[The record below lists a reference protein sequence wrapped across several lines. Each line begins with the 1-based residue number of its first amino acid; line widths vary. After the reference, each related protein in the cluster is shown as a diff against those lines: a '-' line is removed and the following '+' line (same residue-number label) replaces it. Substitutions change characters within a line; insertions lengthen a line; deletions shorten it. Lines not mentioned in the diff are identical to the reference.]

1 LKNRST
7 LSIQGVDP
15 MSVPPARRTRRTS
28 LIFALAWLSLAT
40 TAGAAF
46 DDPPPTPAES
56 LKQFKV
62 ADDLELDQLLTEPQI
77 AQPVFLNFD
86 ERGRMWVVEY
96 RQYPEPAGL
105 TMLGRDAVWRAT
117 YDKVSPPPPRQ
128 FRGLDRIT
136 IHEDTDGDG
145 TFDAHKTFVDGLNI
159 ATACARGRGGVWV
172 LNPPYLLF
180 YPDKDNDDV
189 PDGDP
194 EVLLEGFGIEDTHSV
209 VNSLCWGPDGWL
221 YAAQGST
228 VTGRVRRPGTDDAPA
243 HSLGQL
249 LWRYHPETR
258 RYEVFAEGGG
268 NTFGVEIDAKGR
280 AFSGHNGGDT
290 RGFAYVQGGY
300 FQKGFDKHGPLSNP
314 FTFGYFPAMKHART
328 PRFTHTFVIYD
339 GGAFPRHYDGKLFGV
354 ATLLNHVVLSEMIP
368 EGSTVRTVDL
378 GFPITTTDRAFRPVD
393 IKLGP
398 DGSLY
403 IADWFDRHVS
413 HLQNRDGK
421 TDKLDGRVYRLKA
434 RGARPIA
441 RFDLSKKTAAELVAL
456 LAHPNQWFRRTALRL
471 LGDRKDRSVV
481 PLLAKGALEGKG
493 QLALESLWALNF
505 SGGLDEATALGLLDH
520 DDPYVRLWTARL
532 LCDPKEV
539 SPAVASKL
547 ADRARVE
554 PDVEAR
560 SQLACSARRLP
571 ASDSLPIVRNLLA
584 HSEDLDDPHLPLLL
598 WWAIEAKAASD
609 RQAVLALFR
618 EPTFWS
624 LPIVRRTIAE
634 RIMRRYAASGSRQ
647 DLLTCAELLRLAP
660 APDDRKKLLAGLE
673 AATSGRSLAGLP
685 DELAEALAKSEGGS
699 TLLGVRRG
707 RPEAVEEAL
716 RDLADPKADP
726 TRRLQYARLFG
737 EVDTLRSVPVL
748 LDLARRSTDN
758 ALRAAALSSLQR
770 YNDPAIGL
778 GVLETLGGMTD
789 DVRGEAFEL
798 LSSRVDWSLQL
809 MGAIGAGQV
818 DPRSV
823 PIGVVRRLQARRDD
837 RLAGLV
843 RKHFAD
849 AGPAPS
855 AEIRAEVD
863 RLSGL
868 VRNGLG
874 EAKAGER
881 TFMAKCAGCHALF
894 GKGGNVGPDLTSY
907 KRDDLDVM
915 LLGVVNPSGEI
926 REGYANYTLS
936 TLDGRTL
943 GGLLVD
949 QDTRVVVLRNAE
961 GRDVA
966 IRREEIEEL
975 KTSPVSL
982 MPEGLLKGMA
992 DRDVR
997 DLFAYLRGTQ
1007 PPK

>member
-1 LKNRST
+1 
-7 LSIQGVDP
+7 
-15 MSVPPARRTRRTS
+15 MSVPPARRHARTS

-40 TAGAAF
+40 APGSAF
-46 DDPPPTPAES
+46 EEPPLSPAES
-56 LKQFKV
+56 MKRFKV
-62 ADDLELDQLLTEPQI
+62 ADDLELDQILTEPQI

-117 YDKVSPPPPRQ
+117 YDKVSPPPPNQ

-136 IHEDTDGDG
+136 VHEDTDGDG
-145 TFDAHKTFVDGLNI
+145 TFDRHSTFVDGLNI

-180 YPDKDNDDV
+180 YPDRNNDDV
-189 PDGDP
+189 PDANP
-194 EVLLEGFGIEDTHSV
+194 EVHLEGFGLEDTHSV

-228 VTGRVRRPGTDDAPA
+228 VTGRVRRPGSKDEPV

-249 LWRYHPETR
+249 LCRYHPETR

-314 FTFGYFPAMKHART
+314 YTFGYFPAMKHART

-339 GGAFPRHYDGKLFGV
+339 GGALPKHYDGKLFGV
-354 ATLLNHVVLSEMIP
+354 ATLLNHVVLSEVIP
-368 EGSTVRTVDL
+368 DGSTVRTVDL
-378 GFPITTTDRAFRPVD
+378 GFPITTPDPAFRPVD

-398 DGSLY
+398 DGALY
-403 IADWFDRHVS
+403 VADWFDRHVS

-421 TDKLDGRVYRLKA
+421 TDKLDGRVYRLKGK
-434 RGARPIA
+434 GAAPIA
-441 RFDLSKKTAAELVAL
+441 PFGLSKKSSAELVAL
-456 LAHPNQWFRRTALRL
+456 LAHPNQWFRRTASRL

-481 PLLAKGALEGKG
+481 PLLAKAALDGKG
-493 QLALESLWALNF
+493 QLALESLWALNL
-505 SGGLDEATALGLLDH
+505 SGGFDEATALSLLDH
-520 DDPYVRLWTARL
+520 EDAYVRLWTARL

-554 PDVEAR
+554 TNVEAR

-571 ASDSLPIVRNLLA
+571 AGDSLPIVRNLLA
-584 HSEDLDDPHLPLLL
+584 RSEDADDPHIPLLL
-598 WWAIEAKAASD
+598 WWDIEAKAATD

-618 EPTFWS
+618 EPAFWS

-634 RIMRRYAASGSRQ
+634 RIMRRYAATGSRQ
-647 DLLTCAELLRLAP
+647 DLLTCAELLKLAP
-660 APDDRKKLLAGLE
+660 APEDRKRLMAGLE

-707 RPEAVEEAL
+707 KPEAVAEAL
-716 RDLADPKADP
+716 RDLADPRVDP

-748 LDLARRSTDN
+748 IDLARHSTDN

-770 YNDPAIGL
+770 YKDPAIGRA
-778 GVLETLGGMTD
+778 VLESLDGMTD

-798 LSSRVDWSLQL
+798 LSSRVDWSLALLQ
-809 MGAIGAGQV
+809 AVDAGQV
-818 DPRSV
+818 DPRSI
-823 PIGVVRRLQARRDD
+823 PLGVVRRLQARRDD
-837 RLAGLV
+837 RIAVLV

-849 AGPAPS
+849 LAPAPP

-863 RLSGL
+863 RVGAL
-868 VRNGLG
+868 VRTGLG

-881 TFMAKCAGCHALF
+881 VFGAKCATCHALF
-894 GKGGNVGPDLTSY
+894 GEGGNVGPDLTSY

-915 LLGVVNPSGEI
+915 LLGVFNPSGEI
-926 REGYANYTLS
+926 REGYANYSLS

-949 QDTRVVVLRNAE
+949 QDTRVVILRNTE

-966 IRREEIEEL
+966 IAREEVEEL
-975 KTSPVSL
+975 KPSSVSL
-982 MPEGLLKGMA
+982 LPEGLLTGMA

-997 DLFAYLRGTQ
+997 DLFASLRGTQ